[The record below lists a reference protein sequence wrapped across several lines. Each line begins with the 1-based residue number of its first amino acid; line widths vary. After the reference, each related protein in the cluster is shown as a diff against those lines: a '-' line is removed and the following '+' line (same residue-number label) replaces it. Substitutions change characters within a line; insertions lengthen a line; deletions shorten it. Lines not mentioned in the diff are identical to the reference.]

1 MYSSFDSLDRFI
13 PRYFILFIAM
23 VNQFSYLRI
32 LVVWNFKL
40 FYPPL
45 SAYEQWK
52 VSMSTSRLC
61 FIFFPVFFL
70 GLPKLSWSHL
80 FNSPEW
86 ASQPASHCNNCSCL
100 VIQSGLTLCN
110 PMDYSLPGSPVHGIF
125 FQTRILGWVVIS
137 SRESFQPR
145 DWTQVSCISCTAGGF
160 FITESGR

>member
-1 MYSSFDSLDRFI
+1 
-13 PRYFILFIAM
+13 M

-32 LVVWNFKL
+32 LVVWNFKAVL
-40 FYPPL
+40 PSFVCL
-45 SAYEQWK
+45 WTMKSVYEYFEI
-52 VSMSTSRLC
+52 V
-61 FIFFPVFFL
+61 FHFFFPMFFL

-100 VIQSGLTLCN
+100 VIQSFSLTLCN

-145 DWTQVSCISCTAGGF
+145 DWTQISCISCTAGGF